1 MAKADHPPSK
11 QEKRHKIL
19 DLRWVISIFFLTI
32 AISAT
37 ISFVSS
43 SLLSLSG
50 IITAFLILL
59 FIVLL
64 GIVFDIIGVAVTSAE
79 EKPFHSMAAKKV
91 PGAAECIRL
100 LRNADKVGSICNDVV
115 GDICGIVSGTAAA
128 IITTQL
134 LVAFQNLP
142 SQVVSLA
149 LSALVAGLTVGGKAV
164 GKSFAVH
171 KCTAIVFATGKV
183 IHWFASIPLR
193 LGLKGNKRNKNR

>member
-11 QEKRHKIL
+11 QEKKQKFL

-32 AISAT
+32 LISAT

-43 SLLSLSG
+43 SLLSMSG

-64 GIVFDIIGVAVTSAE
+64 GIIFDIIGVAVTSAE

-115 GDICGIVSGTAAA
+115 GDICGVVSGAAAA
-128 IITTQL
+128 IITTQIL
-134 LVAFQNLP
+134 ASFEGAP
-142 SQVVSLA
+142 SQLVSLA

-164 GKSFAVH
+164 GKSFAMH
-171 KCTAIVFATGKV
+171 DCTAIVFTTGK
-183 IHWFASIPLR
+183 IIYWFSSVPER
-193 LGLKGNKRNKNR
+193 LGLKGRKRNKNR